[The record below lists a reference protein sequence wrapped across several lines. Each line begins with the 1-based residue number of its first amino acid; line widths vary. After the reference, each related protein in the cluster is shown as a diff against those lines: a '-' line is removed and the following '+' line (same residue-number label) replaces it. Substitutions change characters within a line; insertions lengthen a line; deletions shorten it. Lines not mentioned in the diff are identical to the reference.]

1 MIFDTLPSVT
11 PIILGIL
18 GLVSGVGFWQYR
30 ISRKDAPVRKKEAD
44 MAVAEKSQQMAM
56 AIAERLDIDY
66 QSVRTDL
73 TAALGAITSLQ
84 DELRTIQSHTQ
95 EQDRTISTL
104 RRAVRSFS
112 EAWDD
117 LVLNWAR
124 YRMLDVPPQ
133 RPTTALDFEE

>member
-1 MIFDTLPSVT
+1 MIFDSLPSVT

-66 QSVRTDL
+66 KSVRAEL
-73 TAALGAITSLQ
+73 TSTQEAVASLQ
-84 DELRTIQSHTQ
+84 TELQTVQSHTQ
-95 EQDRTISTL
+95 EQDQTINTL

-117 LVLNWAR
+117 LVLHWAR